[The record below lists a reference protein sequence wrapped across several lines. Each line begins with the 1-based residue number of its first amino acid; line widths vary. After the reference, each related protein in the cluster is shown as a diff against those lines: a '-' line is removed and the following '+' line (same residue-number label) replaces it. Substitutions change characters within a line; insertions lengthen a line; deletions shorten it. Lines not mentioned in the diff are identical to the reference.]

1 VLLSRR
7 TALEYK
13 GKERLGKRLKDTL
26 VVTFV
31 EIIIIIIIMVPGDIM
46 DCSDRTLV
54 LANMVEIFSL
64 VSVIWF
70 TSYAI

>member
-1 VLLSRR
+1 M
-7 TALEYK
+7 
-13 GKERLGKRLKDTL
+13 
-26 VVTFV
+26 FV
-31 EIIIIIIIMVPGDIM
+31 EIIIIIMVPGDIM